1 MPSSFC
7 AKHNKKVKEEV
18 KIELEEKF
26 IKEMQFAVYIFLKI
40 IQIKGNFTDDKKKK
54 EMLGSALITCLTKL
68 GKENYVNRL
77 LITRL
82 LASRFLDIFPDLT
95 NEERESSLLAL
106 LAKKDNFSGFVETF
120 AELIKMLY
128 PIQEMKKLV
137 ITELFTFMTSD
148 HRYMNENNVLK
159 KVAKLYANAKETI
172 NKVIKD
178 FPKFSIKYQFT
189 TYEEKITGYIAFYQ
203 IMTLLAGNLSFSEA
217 IL

>member
-1 MPSSFC
+1 M
-7 AKHNKKVKEEV
+7 KEEV
-18 KIELEEKF
+18 KIDLEEKF

-128 PIQEMKKLV
+128 PIQEMKTLV
-137 ITELFTFMTSD
+137 ITELFTFMTSN

>member
-1 MPSSFC
+1 MSSSFC

-18 KIELEEKF
+18 KIDLEEKF

-172 NKVIKD
+172 NNVIKD
-178 FPKFSIKYQFT
+178 FPKFSIKYKFT
-189 TYEEKITGYIAFYQ
+189 TYEKKITCYIAFYQ
-203 IMTLLAGNLSFSEA
+203 IMTLLVCNISFSEA